1 MTEHEKNYI
10 IRQIKSCME
19 KVSPSVFGIKRDIIY
34 GALGSL
40 KATIETMTTE
50 EDVID
55 DWSMS
60 IETEIDKIKQ
70 RVLYLEMIALSGGR
84 KDDGDVRTIL

>member
-10 IRQIKSCME
+10 IRQIKNCME
-19 KVSPSVFGIKRDIIY
+19 KVNPSVFGIKCDIY

-84 KDDGDVRTIL
+84 KDDGDARTIL

>member
-10 IRQIKSCME
+10 IRQIKNCME
-19 KVSPSVFGIKRDIIY
+19 KVSPSVFGIKYDTY
-34 GALGSL
+34 GALRSL
-40 KATIETMTTE
+40 KVAVEAMAT
-50 EDVID
+50 EDDEID